1 MVEKIHHLG
10 VAVSSLEASIR
21 TYLEGF
27 GLIPSPVEEVPA
39 QKVKLVM
46 LPVGE
51 SRLELLESTDP
62 DGPIGKFLASRGEGV
77 HHVAVAVRDIE
88 LALARAREA
97 GLRLI
102 DQEPRAGAH
111 GTRVAFVH
119 PRSTHGVLLELV
131 EDPL

>member
-27 GLIPSPVEEVPA
+27 GLTPSPVEEVPA